1 MTTTK
6 MLIEKVGLGT
16 VNASASPAYKSPFT
30 IGDEVEVSREE
41 VGYSGALYEAVIVEP
56 LKPAA
61 PSPYPKSE
69 NKKRGFWVQYKH
81 LLSDQGESVSKR
93 EFVRKQSL
101 IRPAQPAAKWDQ
113 RRSFR
118 VGDVV
123 DAFHLAGW
131 WTGVL
136 VSIVWDDGGNNG
148 CRFRVAFKDP
158 DEEIEFSEHDLRF
171 HLDWIGGNWVRP
183 DPPHEKM
190 SLQLGTPSPT
200 LNHMIKGITSSKM
213 KLETDTRTE
222 EVRPPKKLRSRK
234 HVVEALENQELP
246 RPFVSGK
253 AFTRKSR
260 LLDFVE
266 NQDYFESVVD
276 VGILSP
282 CVQSLQHT
290 VDEDANLSDFEFPII
305 EGSNERS
312 TMDLSARRSLAVT
325 QGVEKQVL
333 ESTLHD
339 SVNEKNATNQAE
351 LSSRKTDGINTSAG
365 ASVAAVQPCSETTMP
380 ESEPRLVLPFK
391 KNSALWREFESMEV
405 FTKIPQNPHFS
416 PLAQY
421 EENKR
426 EEVALLK
433 MTKYVFFVEKIP
445 KLTVAE
451 LSSSALISEMLDT
464 IKDLEEYGF
473 DLIPI
478 KCHLNDLM
486 LNNDKQTQLRSK
498 LQEEEGKL
506 KKCYL
511 EKAVANNEINKIA
524 LKIKD
529 LEKQLMSAK
538 TMIETVEHHIKVSGS
553 LKGTICDD
561 IRHAERD
568 FEATL
573 ASVKQIF
580 S

>member
-6 MLIEKVGLGT
+6 MVIEKVGLGT

-56 LKPAA
+56 LKPTA

-101 IRPAQPAAKWDQ
+101 IRPAPPAAKWDQ
-113 RRSFR
+113 RRNFR

-131 WTGVL
+131 WTGVV
-136 VSIVWDDGGNNG
+136 VSIVWDDGGNND
-148 CRFRVAFKDP
+148 CRFRVAFRDP
-158 DEEIEFSEHDLRF
+158 DEEIEFSEYDLRF
-171 HLDWIGGNWVRP
+171 HLDWIGGSWVRP
-183 DPPHEKM
+183 DPPHEK
-190 SLQLGTPSPT
+190 
-200 LNHMIKGITSSKM
+200 
-213 KLETDTRTE
+213 
-222 EVRPPKKLRSRK
+222 
-234 HVVEALENQELP
+234 
-246 RPFVSGK
+246 
-253 AFTRKSR
+253 TRKSR

-266 NQDYFESVVD
+266 NQDYFGSVVD

-290 VDEDANLSDFEFPII
+290 RDEDANLSDFEFPII

-312 TMDLSARRSLAVT
+312 TMDLSAHRSLAVT

-365 ASVAAVQPCSETTMP
+365 ASAATVQPCSETTMP
-380 ESEPRLVLPFK
+380 GSEPRLVLPFK

-421 EENKR
+421 EEKKR

-433 MTKYVFFVEKIP
+433 MTKYVFFVERIP

-568 FEATL
+568 FEATM

>member
-6 MLIEKVGLGT
+6 MIIEKVELGT

-41 VGYSGALYEAVIVEP
+41 VGYSGARYEAVIVEP

-61 PSPYPKSE
+61 PSPYRKSE

-81 LLSDQGESVSKR
+81 LLSDQGQSVSKR

-101 IRPAQPAAKWDQ
+101 IRPAQPVAKWDQ

-131 WTGVL
+131 WTGVV
-136 VSIVWDDGGNNG
+136 VSIVWDDGSNNG

-171 HLDWIGGNWVRP
+171 HLDWVGGNWVRP

-200 LNHMIKGITSSKM
+200 LNHMIKGTTSSKM
-213 KLETDTRTE
+213 KLETDTRTD

-234 HVVEALENQELP
+234 HIVEALENQELP

-253 AFTRKSR
+253 AFGSRK
-260 LLDFVE
+260 
-266 NQDYFESVVD
+266 
-276 VGILSP
+276 
-282 CVQSLQHT
+282 
-290 VDEDANLSDFEFPII
+290 
-305 EGSNERS
+305 RS
-312 TMDLSARRSLAVT
+312 TMDLSAHRSLAVT

-339 SVNEKNATNQAE
+339 SFNEQNATNQAE

-365 ASVAAVQPCSETTMP
+365 ASAAAVQPCAGTTMP
-380 ESEPRLVLPFK
+380 EIEPRLVLPFK

-405 FTKIPQNPHFS
+405 FRKIPQNPHFS

-433 MTKYVFFVEKIP
+433 MTKYVFFVERIP

-451 LSSSALISEMLDT
+451 LSSSVLISEMLDT

-486 LNNDKQTQLRSK
+486 LNNEKQTQLRSK
-498 LQEEEGKL
+498 LEEEEGKL
-506 KKCYL
+506 KKCRL
-511 EKAVANNEINKIA
+511 DKAVAKNEINKIA

-538 TMIETVEHHIKVSGS
+538 TMIETMEHHIKVSGS
-553 LKGTICDD
+553 LKGDICDD

-568 FEATL
+568 FEATV